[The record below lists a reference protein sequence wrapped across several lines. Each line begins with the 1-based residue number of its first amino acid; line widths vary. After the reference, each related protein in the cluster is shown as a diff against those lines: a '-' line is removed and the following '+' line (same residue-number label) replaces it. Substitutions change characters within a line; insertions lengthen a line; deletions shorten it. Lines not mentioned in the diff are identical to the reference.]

1 MAFFSQIYDLL
12 CTNPFT
18 PRSEKRVLI
27 MGIDAAGKTTMLYR
41 LKLGKAVTTIPT
53 IGYNVESIN
62 HKNLSLTVWDLGGRE
77 KTRPLWRHYYHGTN
91 AIMFVVDSTDS
102 TRMDTDHKYGG
113 HARDLL
119 HEILNEDDLKDA
131 VFLVWA
137 NKQDLPNA
145 LSAEEVA
152 KRLGLDQL
160 LENRIYKVF
169 ECVGKTGE
177 GLYDGLNWLSDVLNG
192 KTHSNG
198 KYSEGEKVHFLNKK
212 HDSTWTS
219 NSVGDYFRS
228 FFC

>member
-12 CTNPFT
+12 CTSPWT
-18 PRSEKRVLI
+18 PRSETRALI

-53 IGYNVESIN
+53 IGINVETIN
-62 HKNLSLTVWDLGGRE
+62 HRNMSLTVWDLGGRS
-77 KTRPLWRHYYHGTN
+77 KSRPLWRHYYQNTD
-91 AIMFVVDSTDS
+91 AIMFVVDSTDHD
-102 TRMDTDHKYGG
+102 RMDSDHNHSS

-119 HEILNEDDLKDA
+119 YEVVNEDELKDA
-131 VFLVWA
+131 VVLIWA

-152 KRLGLDQL
+152 KRLGVDQL
-160 LENRIYKVF
+160 LKNRKYKIF
-169 ECVGKTGE
+169 ECVATTGE
-177 GLYDGLNWLSDVLNG
+177 GLYAGLNWLSDVVNG

-198 KYSEGEKVHFLNKK
+198 KYSEGEKVQFLNEK
-212 HDSTWTS
+212 HDSTLTS